1 MRYNLNNIRDEKAR
15 GNKPE
20 NQFKGVCGDIKKM
33 LGHLAN
39 YKNLYGKNCQTK
51 RHNSD
56 IVASSLSVFKLL

>member
-1 MRYNLNNIRDEKAR
+1 MKKHKKISQKTNND
-15 GNKPE
+15 
-20 NQFKGVCGDIKKM
+20 VCGDIKKT

-56 IVASSLSVFKLL
+56 IVASSLPVFKLL